1 MIVPVPNGRRRW
13 IEIVVAGGILAA
25 CFLAYVN
32 LSPVP
37 TNAKAFPLTL
47 VGFLAV
53 LATAIVVRAL
63 FFPASAGLADEDAQ
77 SWSFFRHI
85 PRFAVTLVIF
95 GGYAALLEF
104 LGFFTASAIFL
115 VLLTTVL
122 GYRQPFKIGLTYFL
136 FLLFVF
142 SMFVALF
149 ERPLPKEFWLRAE
162 NGTASIV
169 VATISSKR

>member
-1 MIVPVPNGRRRW
+1 MIAPVPNGRRRF

-37 TNAKAFPLTL
+37 ANAKAFPMTL
-47 VGFLAV
+47 VGILAV
-53 LATAIVVRAL
+53 LAVAIVVRAL
-63 FFPASAGLADEDAQ
+63 FFPASAGLTDDDTQ

-85 PRFAVTLVIF
+85 PRFILTLAIF
-95 GGYAALLEF
+95 GGYAGLLDV
-104 LGFFTASAIFL
+104 LGFFTASGIFL
-115 VLLTTVL
+115 VLLTVVL
-122 GYRQPFKIGLTYFL
+122 GYRQPLKIGLTYLL

-162 NGTASIV
+162 NGKSPIV
-169 VATISSKR
+169 VAAISSER